1 MRSPDPRHF
10 GGSGRI
16 AYLTTQYP
24 AVSHSFIR
32 REIAGIEAGGTAVAR
47 YSIRPF
53 PDALPDPR
61 DRAEAS
67 RTAVILNGN
76 LASLAGAALMVCARR
91 PGRFLDAAACAFGM
105 ARKAGGDF
113 VKHGAYLLEAC
124 WLFRELRKK
133 DVRHLHVHFGT
144 NATAVARITH
154 RLGGPAYSFTVH
166 GPDEFDRPAQID
178 MRGKIAEAAFCVA
191 ISSYGRS
198 QLMRWSRY
206 VDWPKIQIVRCGVD
220 ETFTTPIANVPIPD
234 APHLCCVA
242 RLSGQKGLPLLIEAA
257 ARLAGRGKAF
267 HLTLVGGGEMEAEIR
282 AQIAA
287 SGLQDKVTM
296 AGWASADEVRQI
308 IQASRAMVLP
318 SFAEGLPVVIMEAL
332 ALERPIITTI
342 IAGIPELVDAECGWL
357 VPAGDVDAIVEAM
370 AAAIE
375 LSPDAL
381 EAMGRRGREKVLAMH
396 RADSN
401 AARLLTLIEESMRR
415 PDGT

>member
-1 MRSPDPRHF
+1 MRSPDLRHS
-10 GGSGRI
+10 GGSGGI

-32 REIAGIEAGGTAVAR
+32 REIAGIEAGGMAVAR

-53 PDALPDPR
+53 PDALPDPH
-61 DRAEAS
+61 DRAEAL

-76 LASLAGAALMVCARR
+76 LARLAGAAIMVCASR
-91 PGRFLDAAACAFGM
+91 PGLFLDAVACAFNM

-124 WLFRELRKK
+124 WLFRALRKK

-144 NATAVARITH
+144 NATAVARITR

-166 GPDEFDRPAQID
+166 GPDEFDRPAQLD
-178 MRGKIAEAAFCVA
+178 MRGKIAESAFCVA

-206 VDWPKIQIVRCGVD
+206 ADWPKIQIVRCGVD
-220 ETFTTPIANVPIPD
+220 ETFTTPLESVPVPD
-234 APHLCCVA
+234 APNLCCVA

-257 ARLAGRGKAF
+257 AKLAEQGKTF
-267 HLTLVGGGEMEAEIR
+267 HLTLVGGGEMEPEIR
-282 AQIAA
+282 TQISA

-296 AGWASADEVRQI
+296 AGWASADEVRRI
-308 IQASRAMVLP
+308 IQSCRAMVLP

-332 ALERPIITTI
+332 ALERPVITTM

-357 VPAGDVDAIVEAM
+357 VPAGDVDAITEAM
-370 AAAIE
+370 ASAIE

-381 EAMGRRGREKVLAMH
+381 ETMGRRGRERVLERH

-401 AARLLTLIEESMRR
+401 AAGLLRLIDDAMR
-415 PDGT
+415 GA